1 MAVRMEESSSEIPR
15 VPLHDGPLPL
25 GKFDLACVLAARSVL
40 REQAWP
46 MTGAAEYFG
55 ASLLAHRHDL
65 VVRPYRSHSP
75 RAFLDKAGPRV
86 TANDAKLPYSLSW
99 IARRGNAAIAE
110 VKTEQVC
117 VIGALLRQRGRVAT
131 PRARGS

>member
-1 MAVRMEESSSEIPR
+1 MEEPSGEIPR

-25 GKFDLACVLAARSVL
+25 GKLDLACVLAARSVL

-46 MTGAAEYFG
+46 VPRATDHFG

-65 VVRPYRSHSP
+65 VARPYGSQSP
-75 RAFLDKAGPRV
+75 CAFLDKAGPRV
-86 TANDAKLPYSLSW
+86 TAHDAKLPDSLGW
-99 IARRGNAAIAE
+99 VARRGNAAITQ

-131 PRARGS
+131 ARARGS